1 MPKLF
6 SIDSPRSTRLAVWSL
21 TESEEDLA
29 LSFSA
34 LDETQQNRWAQ
45 LKTPLQRS
53 AFWSL
58 RHLMLDL
65 GLDPLSVYYAPSGRP
80 MLQSGGWLSL
90 SHTTKYTAL
99 AWNTEVAV
107 GVDIEAQ
114 RPQIWRIA
122 HKFSPPKVAPDQ
134 YSIEELTDLW
144 CAKEALYKS
153 ADVPGISF
161 LHGLE
166 VVSWTQG
173 VVQAS
178 GVIHSS
184 KDLPCNLSFYRWE
197 DQHLALAEHLM

>member
-80 MLQSGGWLSL
+80 MLHSGGWLSL
-90 SHTTKYTAL
+90 SHTAKYTAL

-122 HKFSPPKVAPDQ
+122 HKFSPPESSSRGVQ
-134 YSIEELTDLW
+134 YRR
-144 CAKEALYKS
+144 A
-153 ADVPGISF
+153 
-161 LHGLE
+161 HGSL
-166 VVSWTQG
+166 VCQG
-173 VVQAS
+173 GLVQKRRCS
-178 GVIHSS
+178 GH
-184 KDLPCNLSFYRWE
+184 FFFART
-197 DQHLALAEHLM
+197 